1 MSTKIF
7 FLEVKLDKNERNPT
21 WKQKLNGTYARL
33 HRNIHTVLFIN
44 AATETVTEM
53 TITFLLSFD
62 EFNFEW
68 TNEQS
73 VFDVATIVFV
83 STLFLSAFADVVVDV
98 VLTVAAVAVVVT
110 FVAFIIN
117 LYIGSWTD
125 EKVGVFTWAV

>member
-7 FLEVKLDKNERNPT
+7 FLDVKLDKNERNPT
-21 WKQKLNGTYARL
+21 WKQKLNGAYARL

-44 AATETVTEM
+44 VAAETVTEM

-98 VLTVAAVAVVVT
+98 VLTVAAVAVVVA